1 MREILLNSVFE
12 GDSVELVEYE
22 KLELGGRL
30 EKRLIQLELLN
41 EVTLS
46 VNCSLHSV
54 LDGDILDSVKI
65 NL

>member
-12 GDSVELVEYE
+12 GDSVELVEYK

-54 LDGDILDSVKI
+54 LDGDIIDSVKI